1 LIDAGDIWAVVPV
14 KETVGAKRR
23 LAALVPAHLRETL
36 ALSMLE
42 DVLEALAA
50 VRTLAG
56 IVVMTADADAAK
68 IAARH
73 GARIVAEAAS
83 GGHTAVIAAAA
94 KILAA
99 ERRGGMLQMP
109 ADIPLVSAP
118 EITTLL
124 DRHRPAP
131 SFTIVPARDER
142 GSNAVIL
149 SPPDAVP
156 LTFGDDSFR
165 PHLDAAR
172 RQGID
177 PQVVKLAGIGLD
189 IDTPEDLHAF
199 ARLKSA
205 TRTQAFLEGTGFA
218 ASPRGQ

>member
-1 LIDAGDIWAVVPV
+1 LTDAGDIWAIVPV
-14 KETVGAKRR
+14 KETVGAKQR
-23 LAALVPAHLRETL
+23 LAALVPAHLREGL

-42 DVLEALAA
+42 DVLEVLAA

-56 IVVMTADADAAK
+56 IVVMTADAAAAK
-68 IAARH
+68 IAARL
-73 GARIVAEAAS
+73 GARIVAEAAR

-99 ERRGGMLQMP
+99 ERRGGMLQLP

-118 EITTLL
+118 EITMLL

-131 SFTIVPARDER
+131 SFTIVPAHDER
-142 GSNAVIL
+142 GSNAVIV

-156 LTFGDDSFR
+156 LCFGDDSFH

-172 RQGID
+172 RHGID
-177 PQVVKLAGIGLD
+177 PQVVRLPGIGLD
-189 IDTPEDLHAF
+189 IDTPADLRAF
-199 ARLKSA
+199 ARLKST
-205 TRTQAFLEGTGFA
+205 TRTQAFLERTGLA
-218 ASPRGQ
+218 ALPQEQ